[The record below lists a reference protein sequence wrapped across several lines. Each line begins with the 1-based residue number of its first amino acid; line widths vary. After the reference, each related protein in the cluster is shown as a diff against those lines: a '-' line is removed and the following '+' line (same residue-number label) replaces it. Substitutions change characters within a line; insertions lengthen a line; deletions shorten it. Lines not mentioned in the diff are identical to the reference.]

1 MNKNTKAH
9 LEYSF
14 DYTVESGMV
23 LNGDEVKSL
32 RKSSPCLTPSYCF
45 IRQKEIFVKNLNLNF
60 AKNPEREKKLL
71 LHRKQI
77 NKIMGLFSQKQYIII
92 PLEIY
97 QKDGLFKL
105 VIGAGKH
112 LNKPDRREAIK
123 EKEMKHTIKKYI

>member
-14 DYTVESGMV
+14 DYTVECGIV
-23 LNGDEVKSL
+23 LNSDEVKSL

-45 IRQKEIFVKNLNLNF
+45 IRQREIFTKNLNLNF

-77 NKIMGLFSQKQYIII
+77 NKLVGLFSQKKYIII
-92 PLEIY
+92 PLEMY
-97 QKDGLFKL
+97 EKDGFFKL

-112 LNKPDRREAIK
+112 LNKPDRREVIK
-123 EKEMKHTIKKYI
+123 EKEMKHQIKEFI